1 VAGLGALA
9 GERPARRRL
18 ALPSYPLVAG
28 LLVLAAMAVLTLVPV
43 LFVVFGSFEV
53 SKPGEPLRLGLDAWR
68 QALVESPRTRSAI
81 LNSFLLSLR
90 APVGAAIAFFIAW
103 LIIRTRLP
111 CRGLIEFAFW
121 VAFFMPALP
130 ITLGWI
136 LLLDPKYGLL
146 NVAAQQLLGLRG
158 PLFDVYS
165 MWGILWIH
173 MTAATVPVMVIL
185 LGPAIRQL
193 DASLEESARVCGDGP
208 LGVFR
213 KITLPILAPAILTAA
228 LAGFIRGLEAF
239 EVEQVVGRPAGIY
252 VYSTRIYDLVSWE
265 PPLFPEAMALSTFV
279 LVILVAIAVVYQRLA
294 EGRHYATLTGRGMSF
309 RPLTTG
315 RWRYPVAAL
324 LLAFLAFTVLLP
336 TAMLFVGSGMKLF
349 GFFNVPDPFTTRHWE
364 TVLRDPVF
372 LISLRNSL
380 AISLGTATVGVI
392 LYAALAYVLM
402 RSRLV
407 GRRITDL
414 LAWLPWTIPGILLG
428 IGLLF
433 LILSLPG
440 LSLLYGSLVA
450 LVLVLMVKEMPIGTH
465 MMKTSIGQIAQ
476 ELEQSSRVCGA
487 GAITTFRRIVLPLMR
502 PMLVS
507 IFVLVFIA
515 ALRDIS
521 TIVLMVTPATRP
533 LSILMLEYSQS
544 AALESAAVIGA
555 IIMTIMVIVA
565 LLARRLGLRVADE
578 A

>member
-9 GERPARRRL
+9 TERVERRRL
-18 ALPSYPLVAG
+18 PLPSYPVVAG

-111 CRGLIEFAFW
+111 FRALIEFAFW

-130 ITLGWI
+130 ITLAWI

-146 NVAAQQLLGLRG
+146 NVAAQHLPGVHG

-165 MWGILWIH
+165 LWGILWIH

-193 DASLEESARVCGDGP
+193 DASLEESARVCGAGP
-208 LGVFR
+208 LQIFR
-213 KITLPILAPAILTAA
+213 KVTLPILAPAILTAS

-265 PPLFPEAMALSTFV
+265 PPLFPEAMALSTFI
-279 LVILVAIAVVYQRLA
+279 LAILVGIAVVYQRLA
-294 EGRHYATLTGRGMSF
+294 EGRHYATLSGRGVSF

-315 RWRYPVAAL
+315 RWRYPVAGL
-324 LLAFLAFTVLLP
+324 LLLFLAFTVLLP
-336 TAMLFVGSGMKLF
+336 TAMLFVGSFMKLF

-364 TVLRDPVF
+364 AVLRDPVF

-380 AISLGTATVGVI
+380 AISLGTAAAGVL
-392 LYAALAYVLM
+392 LYAGLAYVLM

-487 GAITTFRRIVLPLMR
+487 GGLTTFRRIILPLMR

-521 TIVLMVTPATRP
+521 TIVLLVTPATRP

-555 IIMTIMVIVA
+555 IIMTIMVVVA

>member
-1 VAGLGALA
+1 VTTEALA
-9 GERPARRRL
+9 PEHLARPRL
-18 ALPSYPLVAG
+18 PLPSSRVVGG
-28 LLVLAAMAVLTLVPV
+28 LLLLLGVAIVTLVPA
-43 LFVVFGSFEV
+43 LVVVGGSFDV
-53 SKPGEPLRLGLDAWR
+53 AKPGQPLRLGLDAWQ

-90 APVGAAIAFFIAW
+90 APVGALIAFLIAW
-103 LIIRTRLP
+103 LLIRTRVP
-111 CRGLIEFAFW
+111 GRRLIEFAFW

-130 ITLGWI
+130 VTLGWI

-146 NVAAQQLLGLRG
+146 NMAVQTLPGVSGA
-158 PLFDVYS
+158 PFNVYS
-165 MWGILWIH
+165 LGGILWIH

-185 LGPAIRQL
+185 LGPSIRQL
-193 DASLEESARVCGDGP
+193 DASLEESARVCGARP
-208 LGVFR
+208 LQLFR
-213 KITLPILAPAILTAA
+213 KITLPILAPAIVTAA

-252 VYSTRIYDLVSWE
+252 VYSTRIYDLITWE
-265 PPLFPEAMALSTFV
+265 PPLFAEAMALSTFV
-279 LVILVAIAVVYQRLA
+279 LGILLLIALVYQRAA
-294 EGRHYATLTGRGMSF
+294 EGRQHATITGRGMSF
-309 RPLTTG
+309 HPLTAG
-315 RWRYPVAAL
+315 RWRYPVAAAL
-324 LLAFLAFTVLLP
+324 LLFLAVSVLLP
-336 TAMLFVGSGMKLF
+336 TSMLFVGSFMKLF
-349 GFFNVPDPFTTRHWE
+349 GFFNVPEPLTTRHWA

-380 AISLGTATVGVI
+380 LIGLGTASVGV
-392 LYAALAYVLM
+392 LAYAGLAYLLV

-407 GRRITDL
+407 GRRVTDL

-433 LILSLPG
+433 LVLSVPG
-440 LSLLYGSLVA
+440 LSFLYGSILVLI
-450 LVLVLMVKEMPIGTH
+450 LVLVVKDLPIGTH
-465 MMKTSIGQIAQ
+465 MMKTSVGQIGL

-487 GAITTFRRIVLPLMR
+487 GSLTTFRRIVLPLMR

-521 TIVLMVTPATRP
+521 TIVLMVTPGTRP

-544 AALESAAVIGA
+544 AALESAAVVGA
-555 IIMTIMVIVA
+555 MLMLIMIVVA
-565 LLARRLGLRVADE
+565 LLARRFGLRVADE